1 MVVSILL
8 KIFVQI
14 YELIPLPQNMPFYQD
29 LTDKN
34 AAIQFWKYNEDDV
47 FDHTD
52 LINPEDF
59 AKVEHYHPKKLIE
72 YLMIRQMLKMLK
84 PDHKILYKT
93 IGQPYLFPKD
103 AFISIS
109 HSYPFAALAISQKR
123 VGIDMER
130 IQPKIVRVKHKF
142 LNEAE
147 LSWTETEDEVE
158 LLTVI
163 WAVKEA
169 LYKLHPSKLWSLKKH
184 YEVEK
189 FSLNALSEI
198 CCRVFD
204 VDFEDAYTARVTKM
218 EDYYFAVV
226 EEDHSL
232 NFRIPDTSPF

>member
-1 MVVSILL
+1 
-8 KIFVQI
+8 
-14 YELIPLPQNMPFYQD
+14 MPFYQD
-29 LTDKN
+29 LTDDN
-34 AAIQFWKYNEDDV
+34 ASILFWKYNEEDV
-47 FDHTD
+47 FDHQAF
-52 LINPEDF
+52 IEPENF

-142 LNEAE
+142 LNDAE

-169 LYKLHPSKLWSLKKH
+169 LYKLHLSKLWSLKKH
-184 YEVEK
+184 YQVDE
-189 FSLNALSEI
+189 FSLDQLSNLK
-198 CCRVFD
+198 CRVFD
-204 VDFEDAYTARVTKM
+204 HDFEDCYTARVIKM

-226 EEDHSL
+226 EEDHML
-232 NFRIPDTSPF
+232 NYKILPSSPF

>member
-1 MVVSILL
+1 
-8 KIFVQI
+8 
-14 YELIPLPQNMPFYQD
+14 MPFYQD
-29 LTDKN
+29 LTDDN
-34 AAIQFWKYNEDDV
+34 ASILFWKYNEEDV
-47 FDHTD
+47 FDHQAF
-52 LINPEDF
+52 IEPENF

-142 LNEAE
+142 LNDAE

-184 YEVEK
+184 YQVEA
-189 FSLNALSEI
+189 FSLDQLSGLK
-198 CCRVFD
+198 CRVFD
-204 VDFEDAYTARVTKM
+204 HDFEDCYTARVIKM

-226 EEDHSL
+226 EEDHML
-232 NFRIPDTSPF
+232 NYKILPSSPF

>member
-1 MVVSILL
+1 
-8 KIFVQI
+8 
-14 YELIPLPQNMPFYQD
+14 MPFYQD

-34 AAIQFWKYNEDDV
+34 ASILFWKYNDDDA
-47 FDHTD
+47 FDHKA
-52 LINPEDF
+52 LIEPENF

-72 YLMIRQMLKMLK
+72 YLMVRQMLKMLK

-142 LNEAE
+142 LNDAE

-184 YEVEK
+184 YQVEA
-189 FSLNALSEI
+189 FILDQLSNLK
-198 CCRVFD
+198 CRVFD
-204 VDFEDAYTARVTKM
+204 EDFEDCYTARVIKM

-226 EEDHSL
+226 EEDHML
-232 NFRIPDTSPF
+232 NYKVLTSSPF

>member
-1 MVVSILL
+1 
-8 KIFVQI
+8 
-14 YELIPLPQNMPFYQD
+14 MPFYQD
-29 LTDKN
+29 LTDEN
-34 AAIQFWKYNEDDV
+34 ASILFWKYNEEDA
-47 FDHTD
+47 FDHKT
-52 LINPEDF
+52 LIEAENF
-59 AKVEHYHPKKLIE
+59 AKVEHFHPKKLIE

-142 LNEAE
+142 LNDAE

-184 YEVEK
+184 YQVEA
-189 FSLNALSEI
+189 FSLDQLSGLK
-198 CCRVFD
+198 CRVFD
-204 VDFEDAYTARVTKM
+204 EDFEDCYTARVIKM

-226 EEDHSL
+226 EEDHML
-232 NFRIPDTSPF
+232 NYKILPSSPF

>member
-1 MVVSILL
+1 
-8 KIFVQI
+8 
-14 YELIPLPQNMPFYQD
+14 MPFYQD
-29 LTDKN
+29 LTDEN
-34 AAIQFWKYNEDDV
+34 ASILFWKYNEEDT
-47 FDHTD
+47 FDHKA
-52 LINPEDF
+52 LIEPENF

-72 YLMIRQMLKMLK
+72 YLMVRQMLKMLK

-142 LNEAE
+142 LNDAE

-184 YEVEK
+184 YQVEA
-189 FSLNALSEI
+189 FSLDQLSNLK
-198 CCRVFD
+198 CRVFD
-204 VDFEDAYTARVTKM
+204 EDFEDCYTARVIKM

-226 EEDHSL
+226 EEDHML
-232 NFRIPDTSPF
+232 NYKILPSSPF